1 MIIQLFNNKKGLIH
15 GSDPC
20 RIGCER
26 EGVLRIGSTEV
37 NISPE
42 GEAVMPVLKN
52 GCDGSYRAFFTDQN
66 GDVYELDR
74 LTIRRGRIV
83 SPTRE
88 TTELMALRCEL
99 ELLEKRCDSLE
110 KQIEIL
116 SHIFDTNSLNFLIN
130 KGEN

>member
-1 MIIQLFNNKKGLIH
+1 MVIQLFNNKKGLVH

-37 NISPE
+37 NISTE
-42 GEAVMPVLKN
+42 GESVMPILKN

-74 LTIRRGRIV
+74 LIIRRGRIV
-83 SPTRE
+83 PPTRE
-88 TTELMALRCEL
+88 TVELMELRCGL
-99 ELLEKRCDSLE
+99 EALIEKCNSLQA
-110 KQIEIL
+110 QIEIL
-116 SHIFDTNSLNFLIN
+116 SHIFDTDSLNFLIN